1 MLSILHH
8 SLCPADGGSTAEPQH
23 SHQARFEAS
32 YPTHEFHH
40 GPWAEHWH
48 LSFEAKNFTPT
59 LSYHALEGVEM
70 VNAFSSEPRPDFGSI
85 STSWHVLLSANVK
98 PNSKYHP
105 ITHREHASVAVSVQF
120 HTKHRHKKNRH
131 VGFFR
136 WKDKHWKEEPYPQSE
151 LILRKVP
158 RVCVFL
164 WATSSGFRLHFPSD
178 PSGKGC
184 VIFRLKLFMF

>member
-8 SLCPADGGSTAEPQH
+8 SLCPADGGSTAEPQR
-23 SHQARFEAS
+23 SHQVQFKAS

-40 GPWAEHWH
+40 GLTTNIYH
-48 LSFEAKNFTPT
+48 LKLQNFTPRP
-59 LSYHALEGVEM
+59 SYHALEGVEM
-70 VNAFSSEPRPDFGSI
+70 VNAFSSEPRQDFGSI
-85 STSWHVLLSANVK
+85 SASWDVLLSANVK
-98 PNSKYHP
+98 PNNKYHP
-105 ITHREHASVAVSVQF
+105 ITHLKHASVAFSVQF
-120 HTKHRHKKNRH
+120 HMKHRHKKNRH

-136 WKDKHWKEEPYPQSE
+136 WKDKHWKEGPCPQSE

-158 RVCVFL
+158 RDCVFL
-164 WATSSGFRLHFPSD
+164 WATSSVFRLHFPSD